1 MKQWILS
8 DLQQTPCV
16 NECTQGFRCIQA
28 SSMID
33 KAMTL
38 AASYRENPRAIL
50 VVMRNSYAA
59 QQLYDRLANL
69 LNSNEVDLYTVE
81 ESLRV
86 EAITTNNVQ
95 QGNRVEVLNRCLE
108 DSNRILITHA
118 FAMSKVVPLA
128 SDFRH
133 AQINVSVGQ
142 VLRMDDLCQ
151 RLINIGYTRVAHVYA
166 PLTFARRGFVIDV
179 FPINAQ
185 PIRIEYF
192 DDEIDSIKVFDVQ
205 TQRSVSSLDN
215 ACLSVA
221 SEYYFNAKQIE
232 QINGRVNAL
241 LEKESDPTLIENVTN
256 DLNRLNNR
264 QFDASLYPYVAYMDD
279 KGCLLDYLPN
289 AQIITDPMHQVVDSL
304 KYYQLEASNYLQ
316 ELVEY
321 KKILPKF
328 ALFFPTTQLQSL
340 THGEFAQFANDDTN
354 VHEVDSVSKSLEENL
369 NFLVKQTK
377 FNHQVIAVNENDIE
391 KVINTCLQLNIDYHL
406 IDDTDELP
414 SGLSITLESYY
425 EGFSIESLS
434 LIVFTA
440 NELFHR
446 KNALYRYTNKYKQA
460 ESLNAYT
467 QLNNG
472 DYVVH
477 NQYGVGQYIG
487 IVTRVTNG
495 LKKDYLHILYADN
508 GELFVPLEQFHLV
521 RRFVAADGVVPKL
534 NKIGSDT
541 WKKTKAKLKES
552 LQDLAQRLVE
562 LYSER
567 KKEIGFAFPSDSA
580 EQLDFENEFEY
591 PLTPDQQS
599 AVDAIKACMELPYP
613 MDYLLAGDVGFGKT
627 EVAIRCAFKA
637 VQAGKQVAV
646 LAPTTLLSRQHYI
659 TFVNRF
665 SNYPVNIAL
674 LNRFVSPSMVK
685 QTLAG
690 IQTGSVDIVV
700 ATHRI
705 LSKDIRFKDLGLLI
719 IDEEHRF
726 GVEQKERLAEMKHN
740 MDVLSLSATPIP
752 RTMQMSLMG
761 VRQSSQLTT
770 PPNNRYPVATYVVE
784 HNDKLIKEV
793 MERELAR
800 GGQVFYLFNHTVE
813 IYPYAKRIQQLLP
826 KARVGIAHGRMEAQE
841 LEELARGGQV
851 FYLFNHTVEIYP
863 YAKRIQ
869 QLLPKARVGIAH
881 GRMEAQE
888 LETTMDEFIQGNTDI
903 LLCTTVIENGI
914 DIPNANTILVDNA
927 HRLGLAQLYQIKG
940 RVGRSTRMG
949 YAYLMI
955 PEHYQLTEVAQKR
968 LNAIKEFANLG
979 DQLYQIKGRVGRSTR
994 MGYAYLMIP
1003 EHYQLTEVAQKRL
1016 NAIKEFANLGDGYQI
1031 AMRDLMIRG
1040 AGDLLGAK
1048 QSGFINTVG
1057 MDMVIEMLK
1066 EEIEVAQDA
1075 NKKSKE
1081 IIKKQ
1086 VLPLNATIPN
1096 SFTQVNYDKLDLVT
1110 NLENCDD
1117 KQSLLAYQD
1126 KIKDEYGKLPSEVE
1140 ELFLKRRFE
1149 IASDETKME
1158 KITIG
1163 ATMTILFNGALS
1175 ALMDGELLFD
1185 TVYRLDNNAKIAFK
1199 NGKVS
1204 IEWKQTNK
1212 KNLTHSIQLMENIN
1226 TLLKKVR

>member
-8 DLQQTPCV
+8 NLQQTPCV

-38 AASYRENPRAIL
+38 AASYRDNPRAIL

-813 IYPYAKRIQQLLP
+813 IYAYAKRIQQLLP

-841 LEELARGGQV
+841 LEA
-851 FYLFNHTVEIYP
+851 
-863 YAKRIQ
+863 
-869 QLLPKARVGIAH
+869 
-881 GRMEAQE
+881 
-888 LETTMDEFIQGNTDI
+888 TMDEFIQGNTDI

-927 HRLGLAQLYQIKG
+927 HRLGLA
-940 RVGRSTRMG
+940 
-949 YAYLMI
+949 
-955 PEHYQLTEVAQKR
+955 
-968 LNAIKEFANLG
+968 
-979 DQLYQIKGRVGRSTR
+979 QLYQIKGRVGRSTR

-1075 NKKSKE
+1075 NKKPKE

>member
-8 DLQQTPCV
+8 NLQQTPCV

-38 AASYRENPRAIL
+38 AASYRDNPRAIL

-69 LNSNEVDLYTVE
+69 LNSNEVDLFTVE

-256 DLNRLNNR
+256 DLNRLNNC

-841 LEELARGGQV
+841 LEA
-851 FYLFNHTVEIYP
+851 
-863 YAKRIQ
+863 
-869 QLLPKARVGIAH
+869 
-881 GRMEAQE
+881 
-888 LETTMDEFIQGNTDI
+888 TMDEFIQGNTDI

-927 HRLGLAQLYQIKG
+927 HRLGLA
-940 RVGRSTRMG
+940 
-949 YAYLMI
+949 
-955 PEHYQLTEVAQKR
+955 
-968 LNAIKEFANLG
+968 
-979 DQLYQIKGRVGRSTR
+979 QLYQIKGRVGRSTR

>member
-38 AASYRENPRAIL
+38 AASYRDNPRAIL

-726 GVEQKERLAEMKHN
+726 GVEQKERLAEMKRN

-841 LEELARGGQV
+841 LEA
-851 FYLFNHTVEIYP
+851 
-863 YAKRIQ
+863 
-869 QLLPKARVGIAH
+869 
-881 GRMEAQE
+881 
-888 LETTMDEFIQGNTDI
+888 TMDEFIQGNTDI

-927 HRLGLAQLYQIKG
+927 HRLGLA
-940 RVGRSTRMG
+940 
-949 YAYLMI
+949 
-955 PEHYQLTEVAQKR
+955 
-968 LNAIKEFANLG
+968 
-979 DQLYQIKGRVGRSTR
+979 QLYQIKGRVGRSTR

>member
-38 AASYRENPRAIL
+38 AASYRDNPRAIL

-665 SNYPVNIAL
+665 SNYPVTIAL

-841 LEELARGGQV
+841 LEA
-851 FYLFNHTVEIYP
+851 
-863 YAKRIQ
+863 
-869 QLLPKARVGIAH
+869 
-881 GRMEAQE
+881 
-888 LETTMDEFIQGNTDI
+888 TMDEFIQGNTDI

-955 PEHYQLTEVAQKR
+955 PEHYQLTQ
-968 LNAIKEFANLG
+968 
-979 DQLYQIKGRVGRSTR
+979 
-994 MGYAYLMIP
+994 
-1003 EHYQLTEVAQKRL
+1003 VAQKRL

-1075 NKKSKE
+1075 NKKPKE

>member
-8 DLQQTPCV
+8 NLQQTPCV

-38 AASYRENPRAIL
+38 AASYRDNPRAIL

-726 GVEQKERLAEMKHN
+726 GVEQKERLAEIKHN

-841 LEELARGGQV
+841 LEA
-851 FYLFNHTVEIYP
+851 
-863 YAKRIQ
+863 
-869 QLLPKARVGIAH
+869 
-881 GRMEAQE
+881 
-888 LETTMDEFIQGNTDI
+888 TMDEFIQGNTDI

-927 HRLGLAQLYQIKG
+927 HRLGLA
-940 RVGRSTRMG
+940 
-949 YAYLMI
+949 
-955 PEHYQLTEVAQKR
+955 
-968 LNAIKEFANLG
+968 
-979 DQLYQIKGRVGRSTR
+979 QLYQIKGRVGRSTR

-1075 NKKSKE
+1075 NKKPKE

>member
-8 DLQQTPCV
+8 NLQQTPCV

-38 AASYRENPRAIL
+38 AASYRDNPRAIL

-328 ALFFPTTQLQSL
+328 GLFFPTTQLQSL

-841 LEELARGGQV
+841 LE
-851 FYLFNHTVEIYP
+851 
-863 YAKRIQ
+863 
-869 QLLPKARVGIAH
+869 
-881 GRMEAQE
+881 
-888 LETTMDEFIQGNTDI
+888 TTMDEFIQGNTDI

-927 HRLGLAQLYQIKG
+927 HRLGLA
-940 RVGRSTRMG
+940 
-949 YAYLMI
+949 
-955 PEHYQLTEVAQKR
+955 
-968 LNAIKEFANLG
+968 
-979 DQLYQIKGRVGRSTR
+979 QLYQIKGRVGRSTR

-1075 NKKSKE
+1075 NKKPKE

>member
-38 AASYRENPRAIL
+38 AASYRDNPRAIL

-205 TQRSVSSLDN
+205 TQRSVFSLDN

-726 GVEQKERLAEMKHN
+726 GVEQKERLAEMKRN

-841 LEELARGGQV
+841 LEA
-851 FYLFNHTVEIYP
+851 
-863 YAKRIQ
+863 
-869 QLLPKARVGIAH
+869 
-881 GRMEAQE
+881 
-888 LETTMDEFIQGNTDI
+888 TMDEFIQGNTDI

-927 HRLGLAQLYQIKG
+927 HRLGLA
-940 RVGRSTRMG
+940 
-949 YAYLMI
+949 
-955 PEHYQLTEVAQKR
+955 
-968 LNAIKEFANLG
+968 
-979 DQLYQIKGRVGRSTR
+979 QLYQIKGRVGRSTR

-1075 NKKSKE
+1075 NKKPKE

>member
-8 DLQQTPCV
+8 NLQQTPCV

-38 AASYRENPRAIL
+38 AASYRDNPRAIL

-289 AQIITDPMHQVVDSL
+289 AQIITDPMHQVLDSL

-354 VHEVDSVSKSLEENL
+354 VNEVDSVSKSLEENL

-841 LEELARGGQV
+841 LEA
-851 FYLFNHTVEIYP
+851 
-863 YAKRIQ
+863 
-869 QLLPKARVGIAH
+869 
-881 GRMEAQE
+881 
-888 LETTMDEFIQGNTDI
+888 TMDEFIQGNTDI

-927 HRLGLAQLYQIKG
+927 HRLGLA
-940 RVGRSTRMG
+940 
-949 YAYLMI
+949 
-955 PEHYQLTEVAQKR
+955 
-968 LNAIKEFANLG
+968 
-979 DQLYQIKGRVGRSTR
+979 QLYQIKGRVGRSTR

>member
-354 VHEVDSVSKSLEENL
+354 VHEVDCVSKSLEENL

-477 NQYGVGQYIG
+477 NQYGVGQCIG
-487 IVTRVTNG
+487 IVTRITNG

-841 LEELARGGQV
+841 LEA
-851 FYLFNHTVEIYP
+851 
-863 YAKRIQ
+863 
-869 QLLPKARVGIAH
+869 
-881 GRMEAQE
+881 
-888 LETTMDEFIQGNTDI
+888 TMDEFIQGNTDI

-927 HRLGLAQLYQIKG
+927 HRLGLA
-940 RVGRSTRMG
+940 
-949 YAYLMI
+949 
-955 PEHYQLTEVAQKR
+955 
-968 LNAIKEFANLG
+968 
-979 DQLYQIKGRVGRSTR
+979 QLYQIKGRVGRSTR

>member
-289 AQIITDPMHQVVDSL
+289 AQIITDPMHQVLDSL

-665 SNYPVNIAL
+665 SNYPVTIAL

-841 LEELARGGQV
+841 LEA
-851 FYLFNHTVEIYP
+851 
-863 YAKRIQ
+863 
-869 QLLPKARVGIAH
+869 
-881 GRMEAQE
+881 
-888 LETTMDEFIQGNTDI
+888 TMDEFIQGNTDI

-927 HRLGLAQLYQIKG
+927 HRLGLA
-940 RVGRSTRMG
+940 
-949 YAYLMI
+949 
-955 PEHYQLTEVAQKR
+955 
-968 LNAIKEFANLG
+968 
-979 DQLYQIKGRVGRSTR
+979 QLYQIKGRVGRSTR

>member
-38 AASYRENPRAIL
+38 AASYRDNPRAIL

-289 AQIITDPMHQVVDSL
+289 AQIITDPMHQVLDSL

-841 LEELARGGQV
+841 LEA
-851 FYLFNHTVEIYP
+851 
-863 YAKRIQ
+863 
-869 QLLPKARVGIAH
+869 
-881 GRMEAQE
+881 
-888 LETTMDEFIQGNTDI
+888 TMDEFIQGNTDI

-927 HRLGLAQLYQIKG
+927 HRLGLA
-940 RVGRSTRMG
+940 
-949 YAYLMI
+949 
-955 PEHYQLTEVAQKR
+955 
-968 LNAIKEFANLG
+968 
-979 DQLYQIKGRVGRSTR
+979 QLYQIKGRVGRSTR

>member
-8 DLQQTPCV
+8 NLQQTPCV

-38 AASYRENPRAIL
+38 AASYRDNPRAIL

-264 QFDASLYPYVAYMDD
+264 QFDASIYPYVAYMDD

-665 SNYPVNIAL
+665 SNYPVTIAL

-841 LEELARGGQV
+841 LEA
-851 FYLFNHTVEIYP
+851 
-863 YAKRIQ
+863 
-869 QLLPKARVGIAH
+869 
-881 GRMEAQE
+881 
-888 LETTMDEFIQGNTDI
+888 TMDEFIQGNTDI

-927 HRLGLAQLYQIKG
+927 HRLGLA
-940 RVGRSTRMG
+940 
-949 YAYLMI
+949 
-955 PEHYQLTEVAQKR
+955 
-968 LNAIKEFANLG
+968 
-979 DQLYQIKGRVGRSTR
+979 QLYQIKGRVGRSTR

>member
-841 LEELARGGQV
+841 LEA
-851 FYLFNHTVEIYP
+851 
-863 YAKRIQ
+863 
-869 QLLPKARVGIAH
+869 
-881 GRMEAQE
+881 
-888 LETTMDEFIQGNTDI
+888 TMDEFIQGNTDI

-927 HRLGLAQLYQIKG
+927 HRLGLA
-940 RVGRSTRMG
+940 
-949 YAYLMI
+949 
-955 PEHYQLTEVAQKR
+955 
-968 LNAIKEFANLG
+968 
-979 DQLYQIKGRVGRSTR
+979 QLYQIKGRVGRSTR

>member
-38 AASYRENPRAIL
+38 AASYRDNPRAIL

-841 LEELARGGQV
+841 LEA
-851 FYLFNHTVEIYP
+851 
-863 YAKRIQ
+863 
-869 QLLPKARVGIAH
+869 
-881 GRMEAQE
+881 
-888 LETTMDEFIQGNTDI
+888 TMDEFIQGNTDI

-955 PEHYQLTEVAQKR
+955 PEHYQLTQ
-968 LNAIKEFANLG
+968 
-979 DQLYQIKGRVGRSTR
+979 
-994 MGYAYLMIP
+994 
-1003 EHYQLTEVAQKRL
+1003 VAQKRL

-1075 NKKSKE
+1075 NKKPKE

>member
-256 DLNRLNNR
+256 DLNRLNNC

-425 EGFSIESLS
+425 EGFSIESVS

-841 LEELARGGQV
+841 LEA
-851 FYLFNHTVEIYP
+851 
-863 YAKRIQ
+863 
-869 QLLPKARVGIAH
+869 
-881 GRMEAQE
+881 
-888 LETTMDEFIQGNTDI
+888 TMDEFIQGNTDI

-927 HRLGLAQLYQIKG
+927 HRLGLA
-940 RVGRSTRMG
+940 
-949 YAYLMI
+949 
-955 PEHYQLTEVAQKR
+955 
-968 LNAIKEFANLG
+968 
-979 DQLYQIKGRVGRSTR
+979 QLYQIKGRVGRSTR

-1075 NKKSKE
+1075 NKKPKE

>member
-8 DLQQTPCV
+8 NLQQTPCV

-38 AASYRENPRAIL
+38 AASYRDNPRAIL

-841 LEELARGGQV
+841 LE
-851 FYLFNHTVEIYP
+851 
-863 YAKRIQ
+863 
-869 QLLPKARVGIAH
+869 
-881 GRMEAQE
+881 
-888 LETTMDEFIQGNTDI
+888 TTMDEFIQGNTDI

-927 HRLGLAQLYQIKG
+927 HRLGLA
-940 RVGRSTRMG
+940 
-949 YAYLMI
+949 
-955 PEHYQLTEVAQKR
+955 
-968 LNAIKEFANLG
+968 
-979 DQLYQIKGRVGRSTR
+979 QLYQIKGRVGRSTR

>member
-38 AASYRENPRAIL
+38 AASYRDNPRAIL

-665 SNYPVNIAL
+665 SNYPVTIAL

-726 GVEQKERLAEMKHN
+726 GVEQKERLAEMKRN

-841 LEELARGGQV
+841 LEA
-851 FYLFNHTVEIYP
+851 
-863 YAKRIQ
+863 
-869 QLLPKARVGIAH
+869 
-881 GRMEAQE
+881 
-888 LETTMDEFIQGNTDI
+888 TMDEFIQGNTDI

-927 HRLGLAQLYQIKG
+927 HRLGLA
-940 RVGRSTRMG
+940 
-949 YAYLMI
+949 
-955 PEHYQLTEVAQKR
+955 
-968 LNAIKEFANLG
+968 
-979 DQLYQIKGRVGRSTR
+979 QLYQIKGRVGRSTR

-1075 NKKSKE
+1075 NKKPKE

>member
-8 DLQQTPCV
+8 NLQQTPCV

-289 AQIITDPMHQVVDSL
+289 AQIITDPMHQVLDSL

-321 KKILPKF
+321 KRILPKF

-487 IVTRVTNG
+487 IVTRVTKG

-841 LEELARGGQV
+841 LEA
-851 FYLFNHTVEIYP
+851 
-863 YAKRIQ
+863 
-869 QLLPKARVGIAH
+869 
-881 GRMEAQE
+881 
-888 LETTMDEFIQGNTDI
+888 TMDEFIQGNTDI

-927 HRLGLAQLYQIKG
+927 HRLGLA
-940 RVGRSTRMG
+940 
-949 YAYLMI
+949 
-955 PEHYQLTEVAQKR
+955 
-968 LNAIKEFANLG
+968 
-979 DQLYQIKGRVGRSTR
+979 QLYQIKGRVGRSTR

-1075 NKKSKE
+1075 NKKPKE

>member
-1 MKQWILS
+1 
-8 DLQQTPCV
+8 
-16 NECTQGFRCIQA
+16 
-28 SSMID
+28 
-33 KAMTL
+33 
-38 AASYRENPRAIL
+38 
-50 VVMRNSYAA
+50 
-59 QQLYDRLANL
+59 
-69 LNSNEVDLYTVE
+69 
-81 ESLRV
+81 
-86 EAITTNNVQ
+86 
-95 QGNRVEVLNRCLE
+95 
-108 DSNRILITHA
+108 
-118 FAMSKVVPLA
+118 
-128 SDFRH
+128 
-133 AQINVSVGQ
+133 
-142 VLRMDDLCQ
+142 MDDLCQ

-726 GVEQKERLAEMKHN
+726 GVEQKERLAEMKRN

-841 LEELARGGQV
+841 LEA
-851 FYLFNHTVEIYP
+851 
-863 YAKRIQ
+863 
-869 QLLPKARVGIAH
+869 
-881 GRMEAQE
+881 
-888 LETTMDEFIQGNTDI
+888 TMDEFIQGNTDI

-927 HRLGLAQLYQIKG
+927 HRLGLA
-940 RVGRSTRMG
+940 
-949 YAYLMI
+949 
-955 PEHYQLTEVAQKR
+955 
-968 LNAIKEFANLG
+968 
-979 DQLYQIKGRVGRSTR
+979 QLYQIKGRVGRSTR

-1075 NKKSKE
+1075 NKMPKE

>member
-69 LNSNEVDLYTVE
+69 LNSNEVDLFTVE

-179 FPINAQ
+179 FPINVQ

-256 DLNRLNNR
+256 DLNRLNNC

-841 LEELARGGQV
+841 LEA
-851 FYLFNHTVEIYP
+851 
-863 YAKRIQ
+863 
-869 QLLPKARVGIAH
+869 
-881 GRMEAQE
+881 
-888 LETTMDEFIQGNTDI
+888 TMDEFIQGNTDI

-927 HRLGLAQLYQIKG
+927 HRLGLA
-940 RVGRSTRMG
+940 
-949 YAYLMI
+949 
-955 PEHYQLTEVAQKR
+955 
-968 LNAIKEFANLG
+968 
-979 DQLYQIKGRVGRSTR
+979 QLYQIKGRVGRSTR

>member
-38 AASYRENPRAIL
+38 AASYRDNPRAIL

-726 GVEQKERLAEMKHN
+726 GVEQKERLAEIKHN

-841 LEELARGGQV
+841 LEA
-851 FYLFNHTVEIYP
+851 
-863 YAKRIQ
+863 
-869 QLLPKARVGIAH
+869 
-881 GRMEAQE
+881 
-888 LETTMDEFIQGNTDI
+888 TMDEFIQGNTDI

-955 PEHYQLTEVAQKR
+955 PEHYQLTQ
-968 LNAIKEFANLG
+968 
-979 DQLYQIKGRVGRSTR
+979 
-994 MGYAYLMIP
+994 
-1003 EHYQLTEVAQKRL
+1003 VAQKRL

-1075 NKKSKE
+1075 NKKPKE

>member
-8 DLQQTPCV
+8 NLQQTPCV

-38 AASYRENPRAIL
+38 AASYRDNPRAIL

-487 IVTRVTNG
+487 IVTRVTKG

-665 SNYPVNIAL
+665 SNYPVTIAL

-841 LEELARGGQV
+841 LEA
-851 FYLFNHTVEIYP
+851 
-863 YAKRIQ
+863 
-869 QLLPKARVGIAH
+869 
-881 GRMEAQE
+881 
-888 LETTMDEFIQGNTDI
+888 TMDEFIQGNTDI

-927 HRLGLAQLYQIKG
+927 HRLGLA
-940 RVGRSTRMG
+940 
-949 YAYLMI
+949 
-955 PEHYQLTEVAQKR
+955 
-968 LNAIKEFANLG
+968 
-979 DQLYQIKGRVGRSTR
+979 QLYQIKGRVGRSTR

>member
-841 LEELARGGQV
+841 LEA
-851 FYLFNHTVEIYP
+851 
-863 YAKRIQ
+863 
-869 QLLPKARVGIAH
+869 
-881 GRMEAQE
+881 
-888 LETTMDEFIQGNTDI
+888 TMDEFIQGNTDI

-927 HRLGLAQLYQIKG
+927 HRLGLA
-940 RVGRSTRMG
+940 
-949 YAYLMI
+949 
-955 PEHYQLTEVAQKR
+955 
-968 LNAIKEFANLG
+968 
-979 DQLYQIKGRVGRSTR
+979 QLYQIKGRVGRSTR

-1075 NKKSKE
+1075 NKKPKE

>member
-38 AASYRENPRAIL
+38 AASYRDNPRAIL

-665 SNYPVNIAL
+665 SNYPVIIAL

-841 LEELARGGQV
+841 LEA
-851 FYLFNHTVEIYP
+851 
-863 YAKRIQ
+863 
-869 QLLPKARVGIAH
+869 
-881 GRMEAQE
+881 
-888 LETTMDEFIQGNTDI
+888 TMDEFIQGNTDI

-955 PEHYQLTEVAQKR
+955 PEHYQLTQ
-968 LNAIKEFANLG
+968 
-979 DQLYQIKGRVGRSTR
+979 
-994 MGYAYLMIP
+994 
-1003 EHYQLTEVAQKRL
+1003 VAQKRL

>member
-38 AASYRENPRAIL
+38 AASYRDNPRAIL

-826 KARVGIAHGRMEAQE
+826 KARI
-841 LEELARGGQV
+841 
-851 FYLFNHTVEIYP
+851 
-863 YAKRIQ
+863 
-869 QLLPKARVGIAH
+869 GIAH

-927 HRLGLAQLYQIKG
+927 HRLGLA
-940 RVGRSTRMG
+940 
-949 YAYLMI
+949 
-955 PEHYQLTEVAQKR
+955 
-968 LNAIKEFANLG
+968 
-979 DQLYQIKGRVGRSTR
+979 QLYQIKGRVGRSTR

>member
-8 DLQQTPCV
+8 NLQQTPCV

-38 AASYRENPRAIL
+38 AASYRDNPRAIL

-487 IVTRVTNG
+487 IVTRVTKG

-841 LEELARGGQV
+841 LEA
-851 FYLFNHTVEIYP
+851 
-863 YAKRIQ
+863 
-869 QLLPKARVGIAH
+869 
-881 GRMEAQE
+881 
-888 LETTMDEFIQGNTDI
+888 TMDEFIQGNTDI

-927 HRLGLAQLYQIKG
+927 HRLGLA
-940 RVGRSTRMG
+940 
-949 YAYLMI
+949 
-955 PEHYQLTEVAQKR
+955 
-968 LNAIKEFANLG
+968 
-979 DQLYQIKGRVGRSTR
+979 QLYQIKGRVGRSTR

>member
-38 AASYRENPRAIL
+38 AASYRDNPRAIL

-69 LNSNEVDLYTVE
+69 LNSNEVDLFTVE

-289 AQIITDPMHQVVDSL
+289 AQIITDPMHQVLDSL

-665 SNYPVNIAL
+665 SNYPVTIAL

-841 LEELARGGQV
+841 LEA
-851 FYLFNHTVEIYP
+851 
-863 YAKRIQ
+863 
-869 QLLPKARVGIAH
+869 
-881 GRMEAQE
+881 
-888 LETTMDEFIQGNTDI
+888 TMDEFIQGNTDI

-927 HRLGLAQLYQIKG
+927 HRLGLA
-940 RVGRSTRMG
+940 
-949 YAYLMI
+949 
-955 PEHYQLTEVAQKR
+955 
-968 LNAIKEFANLG
+968 
-979 DQLYQIKGRVGRSTR
+979 QLYQIKGRVGRSTR

>member
-8 DLQQTPCV
+8 NLQQTPCV

-38 AASYRENPRAIL
+38 AASYRDNPRAIL

-232 QINGRVNAL
+232 QINDRVNAL

-841 LEELARGGQV
+841 LEA
-851 FYLFNHTVEIYP
+851 
-863 YAKRIQ
+863 
-869 QLLPKARVGIAH
+869 
-881 GRMEAQE
+881 
-888 LETTMDEFIQGNTDI
+888 TMDEFIQGNTDI

-955 PEHYQLTEVAQKR
+955 PEHYQLTQ
-968 LNAIKEFANLG
+968 
-979 DQLYQIKGRVGRSTR
+979 
-994 MGYAYLMIP
+994 
-1003 EHYQLTEVAQKRL
+1003 VAQKRL

-1075 NKKSKE
+1075 NKKPKE

>member
-38 AASYRENPRAIL
+38 AASYRDNPRAIL

-69 LNSNEVDLYTVE
+69 LNSNEVDLFTVE

-86 EAITTNNVQ
+86 DAITTNNVQ

-215 ACLSVA
+215 AYLSVA

-241 LEKESDPTLIENVTN
+241 LEKESDPTLIDNVTN

-406 IDDTDELP
+406 IDDTDVLP

-726 GVEQKERLAEMKHN
+726 GVEQKERLAEMKRN

-841 LEELARGGQV
+841 LEA
-851 FYLFNHTVEIYP
+851 
-863 YAKRIQ
+863 
-869 QLLPKARVGIAH
+869 
-881 GRMEAQE
+881 
-888 LETTMDEFIQGNTDI
+888 TMDEFIQGNTDI

-927 HRLGLAQLYQIKG
+927 HRLGLA
-940 RVGRSTRMG
+940 
-949 YAYLMI
+949 
-955 PEHYQLTEVAQKR
+955 
-968 LNAIKEFANLG
+968 
-979 DQLYQIKGRVGRSTR
+979 QLYQIKGRVGRSTR

>member
-8 DLQQTPCV
+8 NLQQTPCV

-38 AASYRENPRAIL
+38 AASYRDNPRAIL

-289 AQIITDPMHQVVDSL
+289 AQIITDPMHQVLDSL

-841 LEELARGGQV
+841 LEA
-851 FYLFNHTVEIYP
+851 
-863 YAKRIQ
+863 
-869 QLLPKARVGIAH
+869 
-881 GRMEAQE
+881 
-888 LETTMDEFIQGNTDI
+888 TMDEFIQGNTDI

-927 HRLGLAQLYQIKG
+927 HRLGLA
-940 RVGRSTRMG
+940 
-949 YAYLMI
+949 
-955 PEHYQLTEVAQKR
+955 
-968 LNAIKEFANLG
+968 
-979 DQLYQIKGRVGRSTR
+979 QLYQIKGRVGRSTR

>member
-38 AASYRENPRAIL
+38 AASYRDNPRAIL

-726 GVEQKERLAEMKHN
+726 GVEQKERLAEMKRN

-841 LEELARGGQV
+841 LEA
-851 FYLFNHTVEIYP
+851 
-863 YAKRIQ
+863 
-869 QLLPKARVGIAH
+869 
-881 GRMEAQE
+881 
-888 LETTMDEFIQGNTDI
+888 TMDEFIQGNTDI

-927 HRLGLAQLYQIKG
+927 HRLGLA
-940 RVGRSTRMG
+940 
-949 YAYLMI
+949 
-955 PEHYQLTEVAQKR
+955 
-968 LNAIKEFANLG
+968 
-979 DQLYQIKGRVGRSTR
+979 QLYQIKGRVGRSTR

-1075 NKKSKE
+1075 NKKPKE

>member
-8 DLQQTPCV
+8 NLQQTPCV

-38 AASYRENPRAIL
+38 AASYRDNPRAIL

-264 QFDASLYPYVAYMDD
+264 QFDASLYPYVVYMDD

-841 LEELARGGQV
+841 LEA
-851 FYLFNHTVEIYP
+851 
-863 YAKRIQ
+863 
-869 QLLPKARVGIAH
+869 
-881 GRMEAQE
+881 
-888 LETTMDEFIQGNTDI
+888 TMDEFIQGNTDI

-914 DIPNANTILVDNA
+914 DIPDANTILVDNA
-927 HRLGLAQLYQIKG
+927 HRLGLA
-940 RVGRSTRMG
+940 
-949 YAYLMI
+949 
-955 PEHYQLTEVAQKR
+955 
-968 LNAIKEFANLG
+968 
-979 DQLYQIKGRVGRSTR
+979 QLYQIKGRVGRSTR

>member
-38 AASYRENPRAIL
+38 AASYRDNPRAIL

-377 FNHQVIAVNENDIE
+377 LNHQVIAVNENDIE

-841 LEELARGGQV
+841 LEA
-851 FYLFNHTVEIYP
+851 
-863 YAKRIQ
+863 
-869 QLLPKARVGIAH
+869 
-881 GRMEAQE
+881 
-888 LETTMDEFIQGNTDI
+888 TMDEFIQGNTDI

-927 HRLGLAQLYQIKG
+927 HRLGLA
-940 RVGRSTRMG
+940 
-949 YAYLMI
+949 
-955 PEHYQLTEVAQKR
+955 
-968 LNAIKEFANLG
+968 
-979 DQLYQIKGRVGRSTR
+979 QLYQIKGRVGRSTR

>member
-69 LNSNEVDLYTVE
+69 LNSNEVDLFTVE

-142 VLRMDDLCQ
+142 VLSMDDLCQ

-256 DLNRLNNR
+256 DLNRLNNC

-487 IVTRVTNG
+487 IVTRVTKG

-841 LEELARGGQV
+841 LEA
-851 FYLFNHTVEIYP
+851 
-863 YAKRIQ
+863 
-869 QLLPKARVGIAH
+869 
-881 GRMEAQE
+881 
-888 LETTMDEFIQGNTDI
+888 TMDEFIQGNTDI

-927 HRLGLAQLYQIKG
+927 HRLGLA
-940 RVGRSTRMG
+940 
-949 YAYLMI
+949 
-955 PEHYQLTEVAQKR
+955 
-968 LNAIKEFANLG
+968 
-979 DQLYQIKGRVGRSTR
+979 QLYQIKGRVGRSTR

-1075 NKKSKE
+1075 NKKPKE

>member
-8 DLQQTPCV
+8 NLQQTPCV

-38 AASYRENPRAIL
+38 AASYRDNPRAIL

-841 LEELARGGQV
+841 LEA
-851 FYLFNHTVEIYP
+851 
-863 YAKRIQ
+863 
-869 QLLPKARVGIAH
+869 
-881 GRMEAQE
+881 
-888 LETTMDEFIQGNTDI
+888 TMDEFIQGNTDI

-927 HRLGLAQLYQIKG
+927 QRLGLA
-940 RVGRSTRMG
+940 
-949 YAYLMI
+949 
-955 PEHYQLTEVAQKR
+955 
-968 LNAIKEFANLG
+968 
-979 DQLYQIKGRVGRSTR
+979 QLYQIKGRVGRSTR

>member
-38 AASYRENPRAIL
+38 AASYRDNPRAIL

-665 SNYPVNIAL
+665 SNYPVTIAL

-841 LEELARGGQV
+841 LEA
-851 FYLFNHTVEIYP
+851 
-863 YAKRIQ
+863 
-869 QLLPKARVGIAH
+869 
-881 GRMEAQE
+881 
-888 LETTMDEFIQGNTDI
+888 TMDEFIQGNTDI

-955 PEHYQLTEVAQKR
+955 PEHYQ
-968 LNAIKEFANLG
+968 I
-979 DQLYQIKGRVGRSTR
+979 
-994 MGYAYLMIP
+994 
-1003 EHYQLTEVAQKRL
+1003 TEVAQKRL

-1075 NKKSKE
+1075 NKKPKE

>member
-38 AASYRENPRAIL
+38 AASYRDNPRAIL

-841 LEELARGGQV
+841 LEA
-851 FYLFNHTVEIYP
+851 
-863 YAKRIQ
+863 
-869 QLLPKARVGIAH
+869 
-881 GRMEAQE
+881 
-888 LETTMDEFIQGNTDI
+888 TMDEFIQGNTDI

-927 HRLGLAQLYQIKG
+927 HRLGLA
-940 RVGRSTRMG
+940 
-949 YAYLMI
+949 
-955 PEHYQLTEVAQKR
+955 
-968 LNAIKEFANLG
+968 
-979 DQLYQIKGRVGRSTR
+979 QLYQIKGRVGRSTR

-1075 NKKSKE
+1075 NKKPKE

>member
-8 DLQQTPCV
+8 NLQQTPCV

-38 AASYRENPRAIL
+38 AASYRDNPRAIL

-192 DDEIDSIKVFDVQ
+192 DDEIDSIKVFDEQ

-841 LEELARGGQV
+841 LEA
-851 FYLFNHTVEIYP
+851 
-863 YAKRIQ
+863 
-869 QLLPKARVGIAH
+869 
-881 GRMEAQE
+881 
-888 LETTMDEFIQGNTDI
+888 TMDEFIQGNTDI

-927 HRLGLAQLYQIKG
+927 HRLGLA
-940 RVGRSTRMG
+940 
-949 YAYLMI
+949 
-955 PEHYQLTEVAQKR
+955 
-968 LNAIKEFANLG
+968 
-979 DQLYQIKGRVGRSTR
+979 QLYQIKGRVGRSTR

>member
-69 LNSNEVDLYTVE
+69 LNSNEVDLFTVE

-179 FPINAQ
+179 FPINVQ

-340 THGEFAQFANDDTN
+340 THGEFAQFSNDDTN

-841 LEELARGGQV
+841 LEA
-851 FYLFNHTVEIYP
+851 
-863 YAKRIQ
+863 
-869 QLLPKARVGIAH
+869 
-881 GRMEAQE
+881 
-888 LETTMDEFIQGNTDI
+888 TMDEFIQGNTDI

-927 HRLGLAQLYQIKG
+927 HRLGLA
-940 RVGRSTRMG
+940 
-949 YAYLMI
+949 
-955 PEHYQLTEVAQKR
+955 
-968 LNAIKEFANLG
+968 
-979 DQLYQIKGRVGRSTR
+979 QLYQIKGRVGRSTR

-1075 NKKSKE
+1075 NIKPKE

-1117 KQSLLAYQD
+1117 KQSLLVYQD

-1163 ATMTILFNGALS
+1163 ATMTILFNDALS